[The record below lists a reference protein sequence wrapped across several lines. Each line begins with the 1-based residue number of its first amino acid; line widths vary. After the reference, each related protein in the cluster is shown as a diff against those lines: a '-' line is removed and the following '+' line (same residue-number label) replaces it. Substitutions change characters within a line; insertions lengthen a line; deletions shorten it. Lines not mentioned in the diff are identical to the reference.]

1 MLHTILIVLVAL
13 AIAGLV
19 ANLIN
24 TIGKATIF
32 LALAITRKYSAEV
45 DFTWNII
52 IGFTLSLYV
61 ALFFLVL

>member
-1 MLHTILIVLVAL
+1 MWHSILIVFVAL

-19 ANLIN
+19 ADLIN
-24 TIGKATIF
+24 TIGKAVIWLGMVISRQHSVT
-32 LALAITRKYSAEV
+32 V

-61 ALFFLVL
+61 ALFFLL